1 MKRFFKNNNH
11 KVKKSIWFLFF
22 ISLFLM
28 GSSLFSCRNWGC
40 LDCNDGRYIPPL
52 HEAAG
57 KGDIRKVERI
67 LNEGVD
73 VNDNDNYHK
82 RTALHYASQWGHAD
96 VVLFLIRRG
105 ANVNTRNNGGETPL
119 HYAKT
124 VEVAEILLENKAK
137 ITARNNKG
145 NPPLYF
151 AILWENTELALFLTK
166 RGGAKSHKNEM
177 LRFAVWEN
185 EKAVA
190 KLIFEKERAN
200 PYVKDSDGDSAMSI
214 AKERDYQEL
223 VQLFETYN
231 SDSSKN

>member
-105 ANVNTRNNGGETPL
+105 ANVNQRDSSGMTPL
-119 HYAKT
+119 HFAKT
-124 VEVAEILLENKAK
+124 VKMAEILLNNRAK
-137 ITARNNKG
+137 ITAKDNEG
-145 NPPLYF
+145 NTPLYF
-151 AILWENTELALFLTK
+151 AMPREETKLALFLTN
-166 RGGAKSHKNEM
+166 RGGARVNKNEM

-185 EKAVA
+185 EEEVA
-190 KLIFEKERAN
+190 KLIFEKEKAN
-200 PYVKDSDGDSAMSI
+200 PYIKNRYGNSAMSI